1 MNVLFLSPYPPY
13 PPTFGGS
20 VRIHHLMK
28 QVARRHK
35 VWSLSYTSTVDGLE
49 GRDEF
54 EAFVEATVEV
64 PRPPERKRLTQMLS
78 LASSRSFQKMAHYSD
93 AMQRELDSMVY
104 ENSIDVVVV
113 EFSQMACFDI
123 PPGPAVLID
132 EHNVE
137 WNLLQ
142 REWEAA
148 SPASLRRLYAGQE
161 FRKFRREEMAALARA
176 DLVTVTSPRDRELLL
191 EDDQKLD
198 IHVVEN
204 GVDIEFF
211 QPVERAPD
219 PDTLVFTGTMHYHPN
234 TQAARWFVEDILPAL
249 ATEVPGVRFVGAGG
263 QVPDELAALATEQV
277 QFTGYVPDIR
287 EWFHRAQVFVV
298 PLLVGGGTRFKVVEA
313 MAAGKPVVSTRLG
326 AEGIGATHGENI
338 LFADT
343 PNDFAREVA
352 DLLADPERAAEL
364 ARAGRSFVEQ
374 NFAWEV
380 IGERLETALQSALNK
395 REARSL

>member
-1 MNVLFLSPYPPY
+1 MNVLFLCPYPPY

-28 QVARRHK
+28 QCAKRHK

-49 GRDEF
+49 GREEF
-54 EAFVEATVEV
+54 ERFVEGAVEV

-78 LASSRSFQKMAHYSD
+78 LASSRSFQQMAHHSD

-104 ENSIDVVVV
+104 AHAIDVVVV

-123 PPGPAVLID
+123 PPGPAVIVD

-142 REWEAA
+142 REWQA
-148 SPASLRRLYAGQE
+148 SAPVSLRRLYAGQE
-161 FRKFRREEMAALARA
+161 FRKFRREELAALARA

-191 EDDQKLD
+191 EDDAALD

-204 GVDIEFF
+204 GVDTDFF
-211 QPVERAPD
+211 TPTDAEPD
-219 PDTLVFTGTMHYHPN
+219 ADTLVFTGTMHYHPN
-234 TQAARWFVEDILPAL
+234 TQAARWFVEDILPAI
-249 ATEVPGVRFVGAGG
+249 ATEVPGARFVGAGG
-263 QVPDELAALATEQV
+263 QVPDELAALASEQV
-277 QFTGYVPDIR
+277 RFTGYVQDIR
-287 EWFHRAQVFVV
+287 EWFHRAAVFVV

-343 PNDFAREVA
+343 PNDFAREVV
-352 DLLADPERAAEL
+352 DLLADPARADEL
-364 ARAGRSFVEQ
+364 ARAGRAFVER

-380 IGERLETALQSALNK
+380 IGERLETALQAALAK
-395 REARSL
+395 RESLA